1 MDIIVKPTDWV
12 LPNRIG
18 YNKKI
23 YNTFNPSKYLE
34 TKEQAPAP
42 AACKCSNDTCEIE
55 ESYIKLLRQQKIV
68 KDYMQFDSPYRGIL
82 LYHELGSGKSIA
94 SIAAAEGYVKL
105 KKIVIMTP
113 ASLSQ
118 NYENELLIA
127 SKIGRDLKKTW
138 TQIKVNKKSAEM
150 MKDLNE
156 KYAIADKFVKKDGLA
171 WVPLYKEDIEGAE
184 IVIEKTRYNSSDP
197 KDARHRAVI
206 DTYINHILR
215 NRYTFINYNGLTEKM
230 IKELGARPFDNA
242 FIIIDEIHN
251 FISRIVNGS
260 RLAKAVYIHM
270 MNAKGTKMILLSGT
284 PIINQPH
291 EIATL
296 INLVRG
302 PIKEYNIDLLKKS
315 NVPDL
320 NAITEH
326 LKAKNLYSYIDYIGY
341 NETSVSITLIPEGFK
356 RASDSSAGAA
366 AATITKYKSPL
377 IQQEDIIK
385 NITEVLNKSGF
396 VKLSVKNKVI
406 ANEALPTDKV
416 VFNKLFINDDN
427 LSVKNE
433 DLFKRR
439 ILGTISYYKTTGS
452 ELFPRMLP
460 NVARELFMTDHQ
472 IKKYLEVRSV
482 EIKMDDRKK
491 VFKGKGG
498 KGGGGGDDI
507 GSVYRAFSRMVCNF
521 AFPDEIN
528 RVFPNDV
535 RVLMKKELKEMVN
548 VDSDNGDDLDAAE
561 AAEAEAAGAGATG
574 AADAKKLNK
583 EVVAAYGEQLDAA
596 MDRLV
601 KNDYLEIDKLRE
613 VYSPKFAQMYEDI
626 NSSPGSV
633 LVYSQFRMIEGLGIF
648 KEVLNRQGYAEI
660 NIVNN
665 EEFGYM
671 VDDIEV
677 FDKIYDNKRY
687 VVFNS
692 DRVKTN
698 ILMNIFNGNSKALPK
713 VIQEQLKHLNIDKE
727 QMYGKIAK
735 VMMITQSGAE
745 GISLKNV
752 RRVLITE
759 YFWNSVRIDQVIGR
773 AVRTCSHKSLPV
785 EDQTVQVFTYL
796 MNFTRKQLTENLTL
810 RSKDKEVSTD
820 KHIYNIAK
828 SKEGLVN
835 SFLKMLKAASLDC
848 VIQADVNNPLSNGYK
863 CYSWPINVDDNE
875 LAYTNNINLDKKIL
889 QFKNKQH
896 IRKDRG
902 HVVLKNG
909 KKYVLLKDKL
919 YDYYSYVNAGL
930 LLPASG

>member
-1 MDIIVKPTDWV
+1 VKPKDWV

-23 YNTFNPSKYLE
+23 YNTFNPSNYAATATP
-34 TKEQAPAP
+34 TKAVKP
-42 AACKCSNDTCEIE
+42 ACKCTDDTCDLED
-55 ESYIKLLRQQKIV
+55 SYVKLLRQQKIV
-68 KDYMQFDSPYRGIL
+68 KDYMQYDSPYRGIL

-94 SIAAAEGYVKL
+94 SIAAAEGYVNL

-150 MKDLNE
+150 MKELSD
-156 KYAIADKFVKKDGLA
+156 KYAIADKFVKKNGLA
-171 WVPLYKEDIEGAE
+171 WIPLYKGDIDGAE
-184 IVIEKTRYNSSDP
+184 IIIEKIKYNTDTRY
-197 KDARHRAVI
+197 RAEL
-206 DTYINHILR
+206 DLSINHILR

-230 IKELGARPFDNA
+230 IKELGAKPFDNA

-260 RLAKAVYIHM
+260 RLAKSIYIHM
-270 MNAKGTKMILLSGT
+270 MNAKGTKLILLSGT

-302 PIKEYNIDLLKKS
+302 PIKEFNVDLLKKS
-315 NVPDL
+315 NAPDL
-320 NAITEH
+320 KAIVEH
-326 LKAKNLYSYIDYIGY
+326 LQADNLYRYVDSIDYT
-341 NETSVSITLIPEGFK
+341 ETTMTFTLIPDNFK
-356 RASDSSAGAA
+356 RIDDNGT
-366 AATITKYKSPL
+366 TITKDTWAFS
-377 IQQEDIIK
+377 QEDVIK
-385 NITEVLNKSGF
+385 RVVESLNKANI
-396 VKLSVKNKVI
+396 VKLSIKNKVI
-406 ANEALPTDKV
+406 INEALPTDKV
-416 VFNKLFINDDN
+416 IFNKLFIDD
-427 LSVKNE
+427 SSGGRGDDKVIAIKNE

-452 ELFPRMLP
+452 DLFPRMLP
-460 NVARELFMTDHQ
+460 TISHELFMSDHQ
-472 IKKYLEVRSV
+472 IKKYLEVRLI
-482 EIKMDDRKK
+482 EIRMDDRKK
-491 VFKGKGG
+491 LFKGK
-498 KGGGGGDDI
+498 GGGDDI

-521 AFPDEIN
+521 AFPDEIA

-535 RVLMKKELKEMVN
+535 RVLMKKELKEMAN
-548 VDSDNGDDLDAAE
+548 VDSDNADIEDADAA
-561 AAEAEAAGAGATG
+561 
-574 AADAKKLNK
+574 KQLNK
-583 EVVAAYGEQLDAA
+583 DVVAAYSEQLDAA
-596 MDRLV
+596 MNKLV
-601 KNDYLEIDKLRE
+601 KQDYLTIDKLRD

-626 NSSPGSV
+626 RASPGSV

-648 KEVLNRQGYAEI
+648 KEVLNRQGFAEI

-671 VDDIEV
+671 IDDMDI
-677 FDKIYDNKRY
+677 FDEQYDNKRY
-687 VVFNS
+687 VIFNS
-692 DRVKTN
+692 DRTKTN

-713 VIQEQLKHLNIDKE
+713 VIQEQLSHINLEKE
-727 QMYGKIAK
+727 QMYGKVVKA
-735 VMMITQSGAE
+735 MMITQSGAE

-785 EDQTVQVFTYL
+785 ADQNVQVFTYL
-796 MNFTRKQLTENLTL
+796 MNFTKKQLNDNPTL
-810 RSKDKEVSTD
+810 RSKDKEITTD

-848 VIQADVNNPLSNGYK
+848 VIQSDVNHPLANGYK
-863 CYSWPINVDDNE
+863 CYNWAINVNDNE
-875 LAYTNNINLDKKIL
+875 LSYTNNINDDKKIL

-902 HVVLKNG
+902 QVVLKNG
-909 KKYVLLKDKL
+909 KKYVILKDKL

-930 LLPASG
+930 LIPANM

>member
-1 MDIIVKPTDWV
+1 MDIIVKPDNWV

-23 YNTFNPSKYLE
+23 YNTFNPSKYATVVPAKLA
-34 TKEQAPAP
+34 AP
-42 AACKCSNDTCEIE
+42 CKCSDDTCDLED
-55 ESYIKLLRQQKIV
+55 SYVKLLRQQKIV
-68 KDYMQFDSPYRGIL
+68 KDYMQFESPYRGIL

-94 SIAAAEGYVKL
+94 SIAAAEGYVNR

-138 TQIKVNKKSAEM
+138 TQIKVNKKSIDT
-150 MKDLNE
+150 MKELTA
-156 KYAIADKFVKKDGLA
+156 KYAISEKFVKKNGLV
-171 WVPLYKEDIEGAE
+171 WVPLYKGDIAGAD
-184 IVIEKTRYNSSDP
+184 IVIEKIKYNTDTRY
-197 KDARHRAVI
+197 RAEL
-206 DTYINHILR
+206 DLSINHILR
-215 NRYTFINYNGLTEKM
+215 NRYTFINYNGLSEKM
-230 IKELGARPFDNA
+230 IKELGAKPFDNA

-260 RLAKAVYIHM
+260 RLAKSIYIHM
-270 MNAKGTKMILLSGT
+270 MNAKGTKLILLSGT

-315 NVPDL
+315 NVPDM
-320 NAITEH
+320 NAIIQH
-326 LKAKNLYSYIDYIGY
+326 LQDKNLYCYIDSLD
-341 NETSVSITLIPEGFK
+341 NTETSMTITLIPENFK
-356 RASDSSAGAA
+356 RIEDNTT
-366 AATITKYKSPL
+366 TIKKETWTFSQEEL
-377 IQQEDIIK
+377 IKKII
-385 NITEVLNKSGF
+385 EELNKVNL
-396 VKLSVKNKVI
+396 VKLSVKSKVI
-406 ANEALPTDKV
+406 HNEALPTDKV
-416 VFNKLFINDDN
+416 IFNKLFIEDDGGRGDN
-427 LSVKNE
+427 KMITIKNE

-439 ILGTISYYKTTGS
+439 ILGTISYYKTSGS
-452 ELFPRMLP
+452 DLFPKMLP
-460 NVARELFMTDHQ
+460 AISRDLFMTDHQ
-472 IKKYLEVRSV
+472 IKKYLEVRLI
-482 EIKMDDRKK
+482 EIRMDDRKK
-491 VFKGKGG
+491 LFKGK
-498 KGGGGGDDI
+498 GGGDDI

-528 RVFPNDV
+528 RIFPNDV

-548 VDSDNGDDLDAAE
+548 VDSSDKDADADMDADAA
-561 AAEAEAAGAGATG
+561 
-574 AADAKKLNK
+574 KQLNK
-583 EVVAAYGEQLDAA
+583 DVVAAYNDQLEVA
-596 MDRLV
+596 MNKLV
-601 KNDYLEIDKLRE
+601 KQDYLEITKLRDI
-613 VYSPKFAQMYEDI
+613 YSPKFAQMYEDI
-626 NSSPGSV
+626 NASPGSV

-648 KEVLNRQGYAEI
+648 KEVLNRQGFAEI

-671 VDDIEV
+671 IDDMDIFEEQ
-677 FDKIYDNKRY
+677 YDNKRY

-713 VIQEQLKHLNIDKE
+713 IIQEQLSHINLEKE
-727 QMYGKIAK
+727 QMYGKVVKA
-735 VMMITQSGAE
+735 MMITQSGAE

-785 EDQTVQVFTYL
+785 ADQNVQVFSYL
-796 MNFTRKQLTENLTL
+796 MNFTKKQLNDNPTL
-810 RSKDKEVSTD
+810 RSKDKEITTD
-820 KHIYNIAK
+820 RHIYNIAK

-835 SFLKMLKAASLDC
+835 SFLKLLKAASLDC
-848 VIQADVNNPLSNGYK
+848 VIQADVNRPLANGYK
-863 CYSWPINVDDNE
+863 CYNWAINANDHE
-875 LAYTNNINLDKKIL
+875 LSYTNNINDDKKIL

-902 HVVLKNG
+902 QVVLKNG

-930 LLPASG
+930 LIPANII

>member
-1 MDIIVKPTDWV
+1 MDIIVKPNEWV

-23 YNTFNPSKYLE
+23 YNTFNPSKYASE
-34 TKEQAPAP
+34 APAAAP

-94 SIAAAEGYVKL
+94 SIAAAEGYVNQ

-127 SKIGRDLKKTW
+127 SKVGRNLKKTW
-138 TQIKVNKKSAEM
+138 TQIKVNKKSPEM
-150 MKDLNE
+150 MKDLTA
-156 KYAIADKFVKKDGLA
+156 KYAIADKFVKKNGLA

-184 IVIEKTRYNSSDP
+184 VVIDKIRYNSSDA
-197 KDARHRAVI
+197 KDAKYRAEI

-270 MNAKGTKMILLSGT
+270 MNAKGTKIILLSGT

-315 NVPDL
+315 KVPDL
-320 NAITEH
+320 NAIIEH
-326 LKAKNLYSYIDYIGY
+326 LLAKKLYSYIDNIDY
-341 NETSVSITLIPEGFK
+341 NETSISITLIPEGFK
-356 RASDSSAGAA
+356 RVDAASAA
-366 AATITKYKSPL
+366 AAAASTITKDKWTFS
-377 IQQEDIIK
+377 QEDLIK
-385 NITEVLNKSGF
+385 NITEVLNKTDL
-396 VKLSVKNKVI
+396 VKLSIKSKVI

-416 VFNKLFINDDN
+416 VFNKLFIDDKN
-427 LSVKNE
+427 ITVKNE

-439 ILGTISYYKTTGS
+439 ILGTISYYKTTGT

-491 VFKGKGG
+491 LFKGKGG
-498 KGGGGGDDI
+498 AGGGGGDDI

-535 RVLMKKELKEMVN
+535 RVLMKKELKDMVN
-548 VDSDNGDDLDAAE
+548 VDSDNGDDMDVAE
-561 AAEAEAAGAGATG
+561 ADAIADA

-583 EVVAAYGEQLDAA
+583 EVVAAYGEQLEAA

-601 KNDYLEIDKLRE
+601 ENDYLEIDRLRDA
-613 VYSPKFAQMYEDI
+613 YSPKFAQMYEDI

-671 VDDIEV
+671 VDDIDV

-785 EDQTVQVFTYL
+785 EDQSVQVFTYL
-796 MNFTRKQLTENLTL
+796 MNFTKKQLTENLTL

-863 CYSWPINVDDNE
+863 CYSWPINVNDDE
-875 LAYTNNINLDKKIL
+875 FSYTNNITLDKKIL

-902 HVVLKNG
+902 RVVLKNG
-909 KKYVLLKDKL
+909 KKYVILKDKL
-919 YDYYSYVNAGL
+919 YDYYSYVNAGIL
-930 LLPASG
+930 IPIEGANV

>member
-1 MDIIVKPTDWV
+1 MDIIVKPNEWV

-23 YNTFNPSKYLE
+23 YNTFNPSKYAVN
-34 TKEQAPAP
+34 TAASAPKAVKP
-42 AACKCSNDTCEIE
+42 ACKCTDDTCDLED
-55 ESYIKLLRQQKIV
+55 SYVKLLRQQKIV
-68 KDYMQFDSPYRGIL
+68 KDYMQYDSPYRGIL

-94 SIAAAEGYVKL
+94 SIAAAEGYVNL

-150 MKDLNE
+150 MKELSD
-156 KYAIADKFVKKDGLA
+156 KYAIAEKFVKKNGLA
-171 WVPLYKEDIEGAE
+171 WVPLYKGDIDGAE
-184 IVIEKTRYNSSDP
+184 IVIEKIKYNSDTRY
-197 KDARHRAVI
+197 RAELEVS
-206 DTYINHILR
+206 INHILR

-230 IKELGARPFDNA
+230 IKELGAKPFDNA

-260 RLAKAVYIHM
+260 RLAKSLYIHM
-270 MNAKGTKMILLSGT
+270 MNAKATKLILLSGT

-302 PIKEYNIDLLKKS
+302 PIKEFNIDLLKKS
-315 NVPDL
+315 NAPDL
-320 NAITEH
+320 KAIVEH
-326 LKAKNLYSYIDYIGY
+326 LQADNLYRYVDSIDYT
-341 NETSVSITLIPEGFK
+341 ETTMTFTLIPDNFK
-356 RASDSSAGAA
+356 RVDDNGT
-366 AATITKYKSPL
+366 TITKDTWAFS
-377 IQQEDIIK
+377 QEDVIK
-385 NITEVLNKSGF
+385 RVVESLNKANI
-396 VKLSVKNKVI
+396 VKLSIKNKVI
-406 ANEALPTDKV
+406 NNEALPTDKV
-416 VFNKLFINDDN
+416 IFNKLFIDDN
-427 LSVKNE
+427 GGGRGDDKVITIKNE

-452 ELFPRMLP
+452 DLFPRMLP
-460 NVARELFMTDHQ
+460 TISHELFMSDHQ
-472 IKKYLEVRSV
+472 IKKYLEVRLI
-482 EIKMDDRKK
+482 EIRMDDRKK
-491 VFKGKGG
+491 LFKGK
-498 KGGGGGDDI
+498 GGGDDI

-521 AFPDEIN
+521 AFPDEIA

-535 RVLMKKELKEMVN
+535 RVLMKKELKEMAN
-548 VDSDNGDDLDAAE
+548 VDSDNADIEDADAA
-561 AAEAEAAGAGATG
+561 
-574 AADAKKLNK
+574 KQLNK
-583 EVVAAYGEQLDAA
+583 DVVAAYSEQLEAA
-596 MDRLV
+596 MNKLV
-601 KNDYLEIDKLRE
+601 KQDYLEIEKLRD

-626 NSSPGSV
+626 RASPGSV

-648 KEVLNRQGYAEI
+648 KEVLNRQGFAEI

-671 VDDIEV
+671 IDDMDI
-677 FDKIYDNKRY
+677 FDERYDNKRY
-687 VVFNS
+687 VIFNS
-692 DRVKTN
+692 DRTKTN
-698 ILMNIFNGNSKALPK
+698 IIMNIFNGNSKALPK
-713 VIQEQLKHLNIDKE
+713 VIQEQLSHINLEKE
-727 QMYGKIAK
+727 QMYGKVVKA
-735 VMMITQSGAE
+735 MMITQSGAE

-785 EDQTVQVFTYL
+785 ADQNVQVFTYL
-796 MNFTRKQLTENLTL
+796 MNFTKKQLNDNPTL
-810 RSKDKEVSTD
+810 RSKDKEITTD

-848 VIQADVNNPLSNGYK
+848 VIQSDVNHPLANGYK
-863 CYSWPINVDDNE
+863 CYNWPINVNDNE
-875 LAYTNNINLDKKIL
+875 LSYTNNINDDKKIL

-902 HVVLKNG
+902 RAVLKNG
-909 KKYVLLKDKL
+909 KKYVILKDKL

-930 LLPASG
+930 LIPANM

>member
-1 MDIIVKPTDWV
+1 MDIIVKPKEWV

-23 YNTFNPSKYLE
+23 YNTFNPSNYAVAAA
-34 TKEQAPAP
+34 TKAVKP
-42 AACKCSNDTCEIE
+42 ACKCTDDTCDLED
-55 ESYIKLLRQQKIV
+55 SYVKLLRQQKIV
-68 KDYMQFDSPYRGIL
+68 KDYMQYDSPYRGIL

-94 SIAAAEGYVKL
+94 SIAAAEGYVNL

-138 TQIKVNKKSAEM
+138 TQIKVNKKSVEM
-150 MKDLNE
+150 MKELSD
-156 KYAIADKFVKKDGLA
+156 KYAIAEKFVKKNGLV
-171 WVPLYKEDIEGAE
+171 WIPLYKGDIDGAE
-184 IVIEKTRYNSSDP
+184 IVIEKIKYNSDTRY
-197 KDARHRAVI
+197 RAELDVS
-206 DTYINHILR
+206 INHILR

-230 IKELGARPFDNA
+230 IKELGAKPFDNA

-260 RLAKAVYIHM
+260 RLAKSIYIHM
-270 MNAKGTKMILLSGT
+270 MNAKGTKLILLSGT

-302 PIKEYNIDLLKKS
+302 PIKEFNVDLLKKS
-315 NVPDL
+315 NAPDL
-320 NAITEH
+320 KAIVEH
-326 LKAKNLYSYIDYIGY
+326 LQADNLYRYVDSIDYT
-341 NETSVSITLIPEGFK
+341 ETTMTFTLIPDNFK
-356 RASDSSAGAA
+356 RLDDNGT
-366 AATITKYKSPL
+366 TITKDTWAFS
-377 IQQEDIIK
+377 QEDVIK
-385 NITEVLNKSGF
+385 RVVESLNKANI
-396 VKLSVKNKVI
+396 VKLSIKNKVI
-406 ANEALPTDKV
+406 INEALPTDKV
-416 VFNKLFINDDN
+416 IFNKLFIDD
-427 LSVKNE
+427 SSGGGRGDDKVIAIKNE

-452 ELFPRMLP
+452 DLFPRMLP
-460 NVARELFMTDHQ
+460 TISHELFMSDHQ
-472 IKKYLEVRSV
+472 IKKYLEVRLI
-482 EIKMDDRKK
+482 EIRMDDRKK
-491 VFKGKGG
+491 LFKGK
-498 KGGGGGDDI
+498 GGGDDI

-521 AFPDEIN
+521 AFPDEIA

-535 RVLMKKELKEMVN
+535 RVLMKKELKEMAN
-548 VDSDNGDDLDAAE
+548 VDSDNADIEDADAA
-561 AAEAEAAGAGATG
+561 
-574 AADAKKLNK
+574 KQLNK
-583 EVVAAYGEQLDAA
+583 DVVAAYSEQLDAA
-596 MDRLV
+596 MNKLV
-601 KNDYLEIDKLRE
+601 KQDYLTIDKLRD

-626 NSSPGSV
+626 RASPGSV

-648 KEVLNRQGYAEI
+648 KEVLNRQGFAEI

-671 VDDIEV
+671 IDDMDI
-677 FDKIYDNKRY
+677 FDEQYDNKRY
-687 VVFNS
+687 VIFNS
-692 DRVKTN
+692 DRTKTN

-713 VIQEQLKHLNIDKE
+713 VIQEQLSHINLEKE
-727 QMYGKIAK
+727 QMYGKVVKA
-735 VMMITQSGAE
+735 MMITQSGAE

-785 EDQTVQVFTYL
+785 ADQNVQVFTYL
-796 MNFTRKQLTENLTL
+796 MNFTKKQLNDNPTL
-810 RSKDKEVSTD
+810 RSKDKEITTD

-848 VIQADVNNPLSNGYK
+848 VIQSDVNHPLANGYK
-863 CYSWPINVDDNE
+863 CYNWPINVNDNE
-875 LAYTNNINLDKKIL
+875 LSYTNNINDDKKIL

-902 HVVLKNG
+902 QVVLKNG
-909 KKYVLLKDKL
+909 KKYVILKDKL

-930 LLPASG
+930 LIPANM

>member
-1 MDIIVKPTDWV
+1 MDIIVKPDNWV

-23 YNTFNPSKYLE
+23 YNTFNPSKYATVVPAKLA
-34 TKEQAPAP
+34 AP
-42 AACKCSNDTCEIE
+42 CKCSDDTCDLED
-55 ESYIKLLRQQKIV
+55 SYVKLLRQQKIV
-68 KDYMQFDSPYRGIL
+68 KDYMQFESPYRGIL

-94 SIAAAEGYVKL
+94 SIAAAEGYVNR

-138 TQIKVNKKSAEM
+138 TQIKVNKKSIDT
-150 MKDLNE
+150 MKELTA
-156 KYAIADKFVKKDGLA
+156 KYAISEKFVKKNGLV
-171 WVPLYKEDIEGAE
+171 WVPLYKGDIAGAD
-184 IVIEKTRYNSSDP
+184 IVIEKIKYNTDTRY
-197 KDARHRAVI
+197 RAEL
-206 DTYINHILR
+206 DLSINHILR
-215 NRYTFINYNGLTEKM
+215 NRYTFINYNGLSEKM
-230 IKELGARPFDNA
+230 IKELGAKPFDNA

-260 RLAKAVYIHM
+260 RLAKSIYIHM
-270 MNAKGTKMILLSGT
+270 MNAKGTKLILLSGT

-315 NVPDL
+315 NVPDM
-320 NAITEH
+320 NAIIQH
-326 LKAKNLYSYIDYIGY
+326 LQDKNLYCYIDSLD
-341 NETSVSITLIPEGFK
+341 NTETSMTITLIPENFK
-356 RASDSSAGAA
+356 RIEDNTT
-366 AATITKYKSPL
+366 TIKKETWTFSQEEL
-377 IQQEDIIK
+377 IKKII
-385 NITEVLNKSGF
+385 EELNKVNL
-396 VKLSVKNKVI
+396 VKLSVKSKVI
-406 ANEALPTDKV
+406 HNEALPTDKV
-416 VFNKLFINDDN
+416 IFNKLFIEDDGGRGDN
-427 LSVKNE
+427 KMITIKNE

-439 ILGTISYYKTTGS
+439 ILGTISYYKTSGS
-452 ELFPRMLP
+452 DLFPKMLP
-460 NVARELFMTDHQ
+460 AISRDLFMTDHQ
-472 IKKYLEVRSV
+472 IKKYLEVRLI
-482 EIKMDDRKK
+482 EIRMDDRKK
-491 VFKGKGG
+491 LFKGK
-498 KGGGGGDDI
+498 GGGDDI

-528 RVFPNDV
+528 RIFPNDV

-548 VDSDNGDDLDAAE
+548 VDSSDKDADADMDADAA
-561 AAEAEAAGAGATG
+561 
-574 AADAKKLNK
+574 KQLNK
-583 EVVAAYGEQLDAA
+583 DVVAAYNDQLEVA
-596 MDRLV
+596 MNKLV
-601 KNDYLEIDKLRE
+601 KQDYLEITKLRDI
-613 VYSPKFAQMYEDI
+613 YSPKFAQMYEDI
-626 NSSPGSV
+626 NASPGSV

-648 KEVLNRQGYAEI
+648 KEVLNHQGFAEI

-671 VDDIEV
+671 IDDMDIFEPQ
-677 FDKIYDNKRY
+677 YDNKRY

-713 VIQEQLKHLNIDKE
+713 IIQEQLSHINLEKE
-727 QMYGKIAK
+727 QMYGKVVKA
-735 VMMITQSGAE
+735 MMITQSGAE

-785 EDQTVQVFTYL
+785 ADQNVQVFSYL
-796 MNFTRKQLTENLTL
+796 MNFTKKQLNDNPTL
-810 RSKDKEVSTD
+810 RSKDKEITTD
-820 KHIYNIAK
+820 RHIYNIAK

-848 VIQADVNNPLSNGYK
+848 VIQADVNHPLANGYK
-863 CYSWPINVDDNE
+863 CYNWAINANDHE
-875 LAYTNNINLDKKIL
+875 LSYTNNINDDKKIL

-902 HVVLKNG
+902 RAVLKNG

-919 YDYYSYVNAGL
+919 YDYYSYVHAGL
-930 LLPASG
+930 LIPANTN

>member
-34 TKEQAPAP
+34 TKERAAAQAPAP

-138 TQIKVNKKSAEM
+138 TQIKVNKKSPEM
-150 MKDLNE
+150 MKDLKE

-326 LKAKNLYSYIDYIGY
+326 LKAKNLYSYIDYIDY

-356 RASDSSAGAA
+356 RASAAGD
-366 AATITKYKSPL
+366 ATITKYKSSL

-385 NITEVLNKSGF
+385 NITEVLNKSGL

-427 LSVKNE
+427 ISVKNE

-491 VFKGKGG
+491 VFQGKGG

-561 AAEAEAAGAGATG
+561 AAEAGAAG
-574 AADAKKLNK
+574 ADAKKINK
-583 EVVAAYGEQLDAA
+583 DVVAAYGEQLDAA

-671 VDDIEV
+671 VDDIDV
-677 FDKIYDNKRY
+677 FDEIYDNKRY

-902 HVVLKNG
+902 QVVLKNG

-930 LLPASG
+930 LLPASSG

>member
-1 MDIIVKPTDWV
+1 MDIIVKPNEWV

-18 YNKKI
+18 YNKNI
-23 YNTFNPSKYLE
+23 YNTFNPSKYASE
-34 TKEQAPAP
+34 AAAAAAP

-94 SIAAAEGYVKL
+94 SIAAAEGYVNQ

-127 SKIGRDLKKTW
+127 SKVGRDLKKTW
-138 TQIKVNKKSAEM
+138 TQIKVNKKSPEM
-150 MKDLNE
+150 MKDLTA
-156 KYAIADKFVKKDGLA
+156 KYAIADKFVKKNGLV

-184 IVIEKTRYNSSDP
+184 VVIDKIRYNSSDA
-197 KDARHRAVI
+197 KDAKYRAEI

-270 MNAKGTKMILLSGT
+270 MNAKGTKIILLSGT

-315 NVPDL
+315 KVPDL

-326 LKAKNLYSYIDYIGY
+326 LRAKKLYNYIDYIDY
-341 NETSVSITLIPEGFK
+341 NETSISITLIPEGFK
-356 RASDSSAGAA
+356 RASDAA
-366 AATITKYKSPL
+366 AATITKDKWTFS
-377 IQQEDIIK
+377 QEDLIK
-385 NITEVLNKSGF
+385 NITEVLNKTDL
-396 VKLSVKNKVI
+396 VKLSIKSKVI

-416 VFNKLFINDDN
+416 VFNKLFIDDKN
-427 LSVKNE
+427 ITVKNE

-460 NVARELFMTDHQ
+460 TVSRELFMTDHQ

-491 VFKGKGG
+491 LFKGKGG
-498 KGGGGGDDI
+498 AGGGGGDDI

-535 RVLMKKELKEMVN
+535 RVLMKKELKDMVN
-548 VDSDNGDDLDAAE
+548 VDSDNGDDMDVADAA
-561 AAEAEAAGAGATG
+561 AAE
-574 AADAKKLNK
+574 ADAKKLNK
-583 EVVAAYGEQLDAA
+583 EVVAAYGEQLEAA

-601 KNDYLEIDKLRE
+601 ENDYLEIDRLRDA
-613 VYSPKFAQMYEDI
+613 YSPKFAQMYEDI

-671 VDDIEV
+671 VDDIDV

-796 MNFTRKQLTENLTL
+796 MNFTKKQLTENLTL

-863 CYSWPINVDDNE
+863 CYSWPINVNDDE
-875 LAYTNNINLDKKIL
+875 LSYTNNISLDKKIL

-902 HVVLKNG
+902 RVVLKNG
-909 KKYVLLKDKL
+909 KKYVILKDKL
-919 YDYYSYVNAGL
+919 YDYYSYVNAGIL
-930 LLPASG
+930 IPIAGANV

>member
-1 MDIIVKPTDWV
+1 MDIIVKPDNWV

-23 YNTFNPSKYLE
+23 YNTFNPSKYASK
-34 TKEQAPAP
+34 TVKQ
-42 AACKCSNDTCEIE
+42 ACKCADDTCDLE
-55 ESYIKLLRQQKIV
+55 ESYVKLLRQQKIV
-68 KDYMQFDSPYRGIL
+68 KDYMQFESPYRGIL

-94 SIAAAEGYVKL
+94 SIAAAEGYVNL

-150 MKDLNE
+150 MKELTV
-156 KYAIADKFVKKDGLA
+156 KYAIAEKFVKKNGLV
-171 WVPLYKEDIEGAE
+171 WVPLYKGDVAGAE
-184 IVIEKTRYNSSDP
+184 IVIEKIKYNTDTRY
-197 KDARHRAVI
+197 RAEL
-206 DTYINHILR
+206 DLYINHILR

-230 IKELGARPFDNA
+230 IKELGAKPFDNA

-260 RLAKAVYIHM
+260 RLAKSIYVHL
-270 MNAKGTKMILLSGT
+270 MNAKGTKLILLSGT

-315 NVPDL
+315 NVPDMK
-320 NAITEH
+320 AIIQH
-326 LKAKNLYSYIDYIGY
+326 LQEKKLYGY
-341 NETSVSITLIPEGFK
+341 VDSLDSSETSMTFTLIPENFK
-356 RASDSSAGAA
+356 RTEDNTT
-366 AATITKYKSPL
+366 TITKDKWAFSQEEL
-377 IQQEDIIK
+377 IKKIVE
-385 NITEVLNKSGF
+385 ELNKANL
-396 VKLSVKNKVI
+396 VKLSVKSKVVH
-406 ANEALPTDKV
+406 NEALPTDKV
-416 VFNKLFINDDN
+416 IFNKLFIDDN
-427 LSVKNE
+427 GGGRGDDKVITIKNE

-452 ELFPRMLP
+452 DLFPKMLP
-460 NVARELFMTDHQ
+460 AISHDLYMTDHQ
-472 IKKYLEVRSV
+472 IKKYLEVRLV
-482 EIKMDDRKK
+482 EIRMDDRKK
-491 VFKGKGG
+491 LFKGK
-498 KGGGGGDDI
+498 GGGDDI

-521 AFPDEIN
+521 AFPDEVN
-528 RVFPNDV
+528 RIFPNDV

-548 VDSDNGDDLDAAE
+548 VDSNDKSPDADAEADAA
-561 AAEAEAAGAGATG
+561 
-574 AADAKKLNK
+574 KQLNK
-583 EVVAAYGEQLDAA
+583 DVVAAYSEQLEVA
-596 MDRLV
+596 MNKLV
-601 KNDYLEIDKLRE
+601 KHDYLEIDKLRD

-626 NSSPGSV
+626 RTSPGSV

-648 KEVLNRQGYAEI
+648 KEVLNRQGFAEI

-671 VDDIEV
+671 IDDMDIFEEQ
-677 FDKIYDNKRY
+677 YDNKRY

-713 VIQEQLKHLNIDKE
+713 IIQEQLSHINLEKE
-727 QMYGKIAK
+727 QMYGKVVKA
-735 VMMITQSGAE
+735 MMITQSGAE

-785 EDQTVQVFTYL
+785 ADQNVQVFSYL
-796 MNFTRKQLTENLTL
+796 MNFTKKQLNDNPTL
-810 RSKDKEVSTD
+810 RSKDKEITTD

-848 VIQADVNNPLSNGYK
+848 VIQADVNQPLANGYK
-863 CYSWPINVDDNE
+863 CYNWAINANDDE
-875 LAYTNNINLDKKIL
+875 LSYTNNLNDDKKIL

-902 HVVLKNG
+902 RAVLKNG

-919 YDYYSYVNAGL
+919 YDYYSYVHAGL
-930 LLPASG
+930 LIPANTYEI